1 MDLLANL
8 ALGFETV
15 LTPTNLLYCFVGC
28 LLGTLVGVLPGIG
41 PTATIAM
48 LLPITFTFEP
58 VTALIMLA
66 GIYYGAQYGGSTTAI
81 LINLPGES
89 SSAVTAIDGYQMARQ
104 GRAGPAL
111 ATAALGSFFAG
122 TVSTLVLAVAAPP
135 LARAALNFGAPE
147 YFSLIVLGLLA
158 SIALAHGSILKA
170 LGMIVIG
177 LLLGMVGQ
185 DIYTG
190 TPRFTFGFFELY
202 SGINFVSVAVGVFG
216 VAEIL
221 RNLEHETTR
230 EVLVRKV
237 SNLWLSRE
245 DFRRIVAPVVRGT
258 VLGSILGILP
268 GGGHVLSSFASYSLE
283 KRSSSRPEEFGT
295 GAIEGVAGPESAN
308 NAGAQTSFIPM
319 LTLGIPAH
327 PVMALM
333 IGAFIIQGI
342 TPGPNVI
349 RDEPALFWG
358 IIVSMWV
365 GNLMLVMLNLPL
377 IGVWVRLLTIPY
389 RVLFPAIIAFAC
401 IGTYSISL
409 NAFDVYAIVVFGILG
424 YVLIKFGCEPAP
436 LLLGFVLG
444 PLLEEHLRRAMIL
457 SRGDPMIFLE
467 RPISAALLAC
477 AVAAVLVAVLPA
489 VRKRRDEVFVE
500 ED

>member
-8 ALGFETV
+8 ALGFQTALDPV
-15 LTPTNLLYCFVGC
+15 NLLWCFVGV

-48 LLPITFTFEP
+48 LLPITFSFAP

-89 SSAVTAIDGYQMARQ
+89 SSAVTALDGYQMARK

-122 TVSTLVLAVAAPP
+122 TVATFILVLAAPP
-135 LARAALNFGAPE
+135 LAAVALSFSAPE
-147 YFSLIVLGLLA
+147 YFSLIILGLLA
-158 SIALAHGSILKA
+158 SIALAQGSILKA
-170 LGMIVIG
+170 LAMIVLG
-177 LLLGMVGQ
+177 LLLGTVGQ
-185 DIYTG
+185 DGFDG
-190 TPRFTFGFFELY
+190 TPRYSLGFPELY
-202 SGINFVSVAVGVFG
+202 GGINFVSAAIGIFG

-221 RNLEHETTR
+221 RNLENETTR
-230 EVLVRKV
+230 DVMVKTV
-237 SNLWLSRE
+237 KNLWLTKD
-245 DFRRIVAPVVRGT
+245 DFKRIVGPVLRGT
-258 VLGSILGILP
+258 ALGSILGILP
-268 GGGHVLSSFASYSLE
+268 GGGHVLASFASYSLE
-283 KRSSSRPEEFGT
+283 KRVSKHPEEFGN

-308 NAGAQTSFIPM
+308 NAAAQTSFIPL

-333 IGAFIIQGI
+333 IGAFITQGI

-349 RDEPALFWG
+349 TDEPALFWG

-365 GNLMLVMLNLPL
+365 GNLLLVLLNLPL
-377 IGVWVRLLTIPY
+377 IGLWVKLLTIPY
-389 RVLFPAIIAFAC
+389 KVLFPAIIAFAC
-401 IGTYSISL
+401 IGCYSL
-409 NAFDVYAIVVFGILG
+409 NANAFDIYAIVFFGVLG
-424 YVLIKFGCEPAP
+424 YVLMKFGCEPAP

-444 PLLEEHLRRAMIL
+444 PLLEDHFRRAMIRY
-457 SRGDPMIFLE
+457 RGDPMVFLE
-467 RPISAALLAC
+467 RPISAALLALALI
-477 AVAAVLVAVLPA
+477 AVIVAVLPQ
-489 VRKRRDEVFVE
+489 VRRKRQEVFVE
-500 ED
+500 DD